1 MKPTVYRGYQITP
14 IFQFTNGKMDAIVHR
29 ISEGEDGPS
38 QGAFLARTL
47 ESIKG
52 EIDSNLPATNVYV
65 FQNIF
70 TKERIA
76 VESLEVP
83 FKNDCRL
90 FSILKMDIKD
100 FKFSQIK

>member
-1 MKPTVYRGYQITP
+1 MTPTTYRGYQITP
-14 IFQFTNGKMDAIVHR
+14 IFDFTNGRSDGYFWKL
-29 ISEGEDGPS
+29 SEGE
-38 QGAFLARTL
+38 
-47 ESIKG
+47 ESTVSFFGYALDDIKD
-52 EIDSNLPATNVYV
+52 EIDSLNPTNVYV